1 MLNGLYNLDV
11 RFVVKQFYMIIYFK
25 FPTVLISNPFSDCLL
40 LLPCKVL
47 QVKLTQTELVTFSS
61 DFSNTKC
68 KSQYDDIS
76 TLSLDGKLK
85 LRVFMY
91 LVTRLLMLSG
101 KAEARVQGLLF
112 ITIPYFS

>member
-11 RFVVKQFYMIIYFK
+11 RFVVKQFYMMICFK

-47 QVKLTQTELVTFSS
+47 QVKLTQIELVTFSS

-76 TLSLDGKLK
+76 KLDE
-85 LRVFMY
+85 VFAVMWY
-91 LVTRLLMLSG
+91 NSFIGWRT
-101 KAEARVQGLLF
+101 KAQSFYVPCHKA
-112 ITIPYFS
+112 IDA

>member
-1 MLNGLYNLDV
+1 
-11 RFVVKQFYMIIYFK
+11 MIICFK
-25 FPTVLISNPFSDCLL
+25 SPTVLISNPFSDCLL

-68 KSQYDDIS
+68 KSQDDDIS
-76 TLSLDGKLK
+76 TLSLDGELK

-91 LVTRLLMLSG
+91 LVTRLLLSG
-101 KAEARVQGLLF
+101 KAEARVQRHLF
-112 ITIPYFS
+112 IIIRYFS

>member
-1 MLNGLYNLDV
+1 
-11 RFVVKQFYMIIYFK
+11 MIICFK

-61 DFSNTKC
+61 DFSNSKC
-68 KSQYDDIS
+68 KSQDDDIS
-76 TLSLDGKLK
+76 TLSLDGELK

-101 KAEARVQGLLF
+101 KAEARVQRHLF
-112 ITIPYFS
+112 IIIRYFS